1 MQIDIVGCE
10 FQLTRLM
17 RGVTV
22 FLLLKRISK
31 NAFQLT
37 RLMRGVTRS
46 SNCSSNSKSFQLT
59 RLMRGVTSCN
69 GIGYLPY
76 TISTHTPHA
85 RRDSVYA
92 DFAPPSLSIS
102 THTPHARR
110 DSVYADFA
118 PPSLSISTH
127 TPHARR
133 DLRVLDHIRFQV
145 ISTHTPH
152 ARRDRVLL
160 HFL

>member
-1 MQIDIVGCE
+1 MISTHTPHARRDYPDMQIDIVGCE

-110 DSVYADFA
+110 D
-118 PPSLSISTH
+118 
-127 TPHARR
+127 
-133 DLRVLDHIRFQV
+133 LRVLDHIRFQV